1 MGFVVVE
8 RVREKKTNICLWVKR
23 NVHKNE
29 ACLKAL
35 SQGQVAGL
43 VYDSNTNFGA
53 TVCIFDKGQFPI
65 CGMAGLSPFLKK
77 VVGFNVTTLAF
88 TSEALQ
94 DGNKFNPVVQL
105 LQQTGDFD
113 SKKKEESAQVEPKA
127 KRLKRNKE
135 ASNEFPPKASNREG
149 NFGDDFIKFS

>member
-1 MGFVVVE
+1 MGFFVAE
-8 RVREKKTNICLWVKR
+8 RVREKTNICLLVKI

-65 CGMAGLSPFLKK
+65 CGMPGLSTFLKK
-77 VVGFNVTTLAF
+77 VVGFNVITLAF

-94 DGNKFNPVVQL
+94 DGNRFNPVVQL

-127 KRLKRNKE
+127 KRLRRNE
-135 ASNEFPPKASNREG
+135 DAPTELPKASNKEG

>member
-1 MGFVVVE
+1 MGFVVAE
-8 RVREKKTNICLWVKR
+8 RVREKTNICLLVKR

-65 CGMAGLSPFLKK
+65 CGMPGLSPFLKK
-77 VVGFNVTTLAF
+77 VVGFNGATLAF
-88 TSEALQ
+88 TCEALQ
-94 DGNKFNPVVQL
+94 DGNKFYPVVQL
-105 LQQTGDFD
+105 LRQTGGDFAN
-113 SKKKEESAQVEPKA
+113 KKEESAQVEPQA
-127 KRLKRNKE
+127 KRLKRNE
-135 ASNEFPPKASNREG
+135 ETSNELPKASNKGG